1 MAVSKLASPV
11 VGAITNP
18 LVTGPLLLLLT
29 KAPDHVKEPIIRHL
43 ASIAPQLTIRRVV
56 SSLKWLCA
64 IGLVKHVNSWLN
76 SLATNGWSIRSDAN
90 RWVWSQEIAVVTGG
104 CGGIGE
110 VVVNGLIQRGVK
122 VAILDV
128 QPLPKRLEHSNVF
141 FQHCDITDP
150 DAVNRAADQIRST
163 LGQPSILV
171 NNAGIGASHTI
182 LNTSPEHLNKI
193 FGVNLFSHWYTCQA
207 FLPDMIKHNKGHV
220 VTVASTASFVA
231 LPNIA
236 DYAATKTG
244 ALAFHEGLTQ
254 ELRHRHGAPNV
265 HTTVVHPSWTST
277 ALIAHHAKELERH
290 YGPLLTPASVG
301 NSILEQIFACR
312 GNQLILPKP
321 HSFLSGFRG
330 LPNWMQEKFRDNAS
344 KARMGDGTKL

>member
-1 MAVSKLASPV
+1 M
-11 VGAITNP
+11 
-18 LVTGPLLLLLT
+18 
-29 KAPDHVKEPIIRHL
+29 
-43 ASIAPQLTIRRVV
+43 
-56 SSLKWLCA
+56 
-64 IGLVKHVNSWLN
+64 
-76 SLATNGWSIRSDAN
+76 
-90 RWVWSQEIAVVTGG
+90 
-104 CGGIGE
+104 
-110 VVVNGLIQRGVK
+110 
-122 VAILDV
+122 
-128 QPLPKRLEHSNVF
+128 
-141 FQHCDITDP
+141 
-150 DAVNRAADQIRST
+150 
-163 LGQPSILV
+163 GQPSILV

-182 LNTSPEHLNKI
+182 INTSPEHLNKI

-207 FLPDMIKHNKGHV
+207 FLPDMIKHDKGHV

-244 ALAFHEGLTQ
+244 ALAFHEGILWHHTPCIVATAHSFTGLTQ

-277 ALIAHHAKELERH
+277 ALIAHHAEELERH

-344 KARMGDGTKL
+344 KARMGDGTRL